1 MALWLPHSAPHG
13 WTREEVGGKAFHL
26 RRLVDWSFPVPR
38 FGVVTTEAFDRWKTS
53 GELSQELVTAL
64 LAEIAGWNA
73 SSFAVRSSM
82 TLEDGES
89 ASFAGILESFLHV
102 PAAEVPARIVDCFR
116 SLESERARAYLEQKA
131 GQRSAPR
138 VAVVVQAMVEP
149 VASGVAFSRS
159 PSLSSSLVY
168 VEAGLGLGE
177 GIVGGQVEVDAHWVD
192 RFGRVWKEEIRT
204 KTSRV
209 AFDPATKAV
218 RLEPVPKGVANAP
231 ALSPEKLVELSKQ
244 VLAIEARMGLPCDVE
259 WALDGAGTLHLLQAR
274 AITQPHG
281 RLHWYADTNLC
292 ESYPGV
298 VSPMTASF
306 VTRVYTKVFGEAL
319 ELVGATPERLRELQP
334 LLDTL
339 VREHAGHLYYHL
351 DSYYSVLAFL
361 PGGEKNL
368 KAWHQ
373 MIGGASQ
380 GGDIGSALSAS
391 SWLERARISA
401 GLARVIARHT
411 AVFDRFCREAT
422 LTLDGLDRR
431 LEACADSKAAA
442 AFLLE
447 TIASVRG
454 WGLTAVNDFLV
465 MVGLKALAKVLGR
478 SGLTEE
484 RLAPLLRT
492 RRGVDSMRAVRDLS
506 RLAARLRSNER
517 FVELLDDYVA
527 SRPDDPDLEG
537 VFDAL
542 AAAGFADEVTRID
555 AYLLE
560 FGDRAFEELKLECMT
575 FHQSPRGFVE
585 LLRFYFDPRRV
596 PPPEVAA
603 VDGGERG
610 LDLSAVRPLDR
621 PWMKVLLGYTEKTIR
636 ARESTRLLRGRYYGF
651 VRRCVLALG
660 EKLKSERPELF
671 GAFARR
677 DFFALNLPLLES
689 YRDGTVEIGALREE
703 IERRRGWDAQ
713 RIEYPERFCHCDDD
727 AEPYFLIPTRPAAQ
741 PEPGVLRGVG
751 ASPGKARGRALVVR
765 DPREALKVAD
775 LPSRILVTRSTDPA
789 WIFLMSQCAGLLSE
803 KGSLL
808 SHTAIVGR
816 ELKIPAVVGATDATK
831 LLSDGE
837 LIEIDGDSGA
847 IERVGD
853 VAMDAA

>member
-13 WTREEVGGKAFHL
+13 WTRDEIGGKAFHL
-26 RRLVDWSFPVPR
+26 HRLAGWSFPVPR
-38 FGVVTTEAFDRWKTS
+38 FGVVTTEAFERWKES
-53 GELSQELVTAL
+53 GELPRELLTAL
-64 LAEIAGWNA
+64 SAEVASWNA

-102 PAAEVPARIVDCFR
+102 PAAEIPARIVDCFR
-116 SLESERARAYLEQKA
+116 SLESDRARAYLERQADKA
-131 GQRSAPR
+131 FAPR

-159 PSLSSSLVY
+159 PSAASSLVY

-177 GIVGGQVEVDAHWVD
+177 GIVAGRVEVDAHWLD

-204 KTSRV
+204 KAGRV
-209 AFDPATKAV
+209 AFDPATKSV
-218 RLEPVPKGVANAP
+218 RLEPVPKEIASAP
-231 ALSPEKLVELSKQ
+231 ALSHEKLVELSKQ

-259 WALDGAGTLHLLQAR
+259 WALDRAGTLHVLQAR

-306 VTRVYTKVFGEAL
+306 VTRIYTKVIGEAL
-319 ELVGATPERLRELQP
+319 ELAGATPERLRELKP
-334 LLDTL
+334 MLDTL

-351 DSYYSVLAFL
+351 DSYYSVLAFM

-380 GGDIGSALSAS
+380 GSGLALQLSPS
-391 SWLERARISA
+391 TWLERTRINA

-411 AVFDRFCREAT
+411 AIFDRFCREAT
-422 LTLDGLDRR
+422 LTLDRLDRQ
-431 LEACADSKAAA
+431 LEGCADSRAVA

-447 TIASVRG
+447 TIESVRG
-454 WGLTAVNDFLV
+454 WGLTAFNDFLV
-465 MVGLKALAKVLGR
+465 MVGLKALTAVLRR
-478 SGLTEE
+478 SGLTED

-492 RRGVDSMRAVRDLS
+492 RRGVESMRAMSDLS
-506 RLAARLRSNER
+506 RLAAHLRANER
-517 FVELLDDYVA
+517 FVEFFDGYVA

-542 AAAGFADEVTRID
+542 AAAGFEDEVARID

-560 FGDRAFEELKLECMT
+560 FGDRAFEELKLESMT
-575 FHQSPRGFVE
+575 FHQSPRGFID

-596 PPPEVAA
+596 PPPVAP
-603 VDGGERG
+603 VRGDERD
-610 LDLSAVRPLDR
+610 LDLSEVRLLDR
-621 PWMKVLLGYTEKTIR
+621 PWLKVLLGYTKKTIR

-660 EKLKSERPELF
+660 AKLKAERPELF
-671 GAFARR
+671 GRFARR
-677 DFFALNLPLLES
+677 DFFALDLPLLES
-689 YRDGTVEIGALREE
+689 YRDRAIGAEALRGE
-703 IERRRGWDAQ
+703 IERRRGWDAR

-727 AEPYFLIPTRPAAQ
+727 AEPYFLLAAKPASEPRPS
-741 PEPGVLRGVG
+741 ELRGVG

-775 LPSRILVTRSTDPA
+775 LASRILVTRSTDPA

-816 ELKIPAVVGATDATK
+816 ELKIPAVVGATGATE
-831 LLSDGE
+831 LVNDGE
-837 LIEIDGDSGA
+837 LIEIDGGTGA
-847 IERVGD
+847 IEKLE
-853 VAMDAA
+853 AAERNAA